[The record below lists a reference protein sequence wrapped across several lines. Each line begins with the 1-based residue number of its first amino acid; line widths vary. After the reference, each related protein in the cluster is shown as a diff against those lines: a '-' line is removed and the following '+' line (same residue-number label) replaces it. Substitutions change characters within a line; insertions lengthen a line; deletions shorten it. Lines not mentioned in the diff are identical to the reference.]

1 MLFLKCI
8 LFLGFL
14 FLVDCVIVNNIS
26 DLELELIGV
35 EYVIFG
41 VIVFDFGIYKCIVVN
56 IVNLVIKEV
65 VVNVIV
71 GVWVSEW

>member
-71 GVWVSEW
+71 GV

>member
-14 FLVDCVIVNNIS
+14 FLVDCVIVNNIC

-56 IVNLVIKEV
+56 IVNLVIKEII
-65 VVNVIV
+65 VNVIV
-71 GVWVSEW
+71 GI

>member
-1 MLFLKCI
+1 M
-8 LFLGFL
+8 
-14 FLVDCVIVNNIS
+14 DCVIVNNIS

-71 GVWVSEW
+71 GV